1 VALQKLLNARD
12 AALQALPTKGRYPL
26 PPDVLQKMQ
35 AAEQALIPTERFA
48 QQAEKIINGEL
59 KASQVK

>member
-1 VALQKLLNARD
+1 MEATN
-12 AALQALPTKGRYPL
+12 AALVPSEK
-26 PPDVLQKMQ
+26 
-35 AAEQALIPTERFA
+35 FA